1 MAAEDKELTQ
11 VKVGDSQVSAN
22 QGTKAID
29 DCKPKR
35 AADTLGSCF
44 KRLFSSCWNAG
55 RQEFKAEEFSGP
67 GFLTKVQKKNQP
79 KNKQNNNIV

>member
-1 MAAEDKELTQ
+1 MIPVAELTQ

-29 DCKPKR
+29 DCKPKG

-55 RQEFKAEEFSGP
+55 RQEFKEEEFSVT
-67 GFLTKVQKKNQP
+67 GFLTKVKKKNP
-79 KNKQNNNIV
+79 PRNKQNNNIV